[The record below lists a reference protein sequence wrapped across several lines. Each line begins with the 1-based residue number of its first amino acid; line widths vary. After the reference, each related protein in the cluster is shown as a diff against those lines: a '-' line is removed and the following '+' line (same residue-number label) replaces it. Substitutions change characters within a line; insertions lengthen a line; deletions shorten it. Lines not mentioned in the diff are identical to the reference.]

1 MRGPILIVLVFCG
14 GACSGRSG
22 SAFAEHPPT
31 RSPADHAAGRHCTT
45 LKRPPAPI
53 SLDEVT
59 RPGTR
64 GAVATWGHGAAMDSV
79 EISVR
84 YGREGQLD
92 WVRTTRGNVSAD
104 RAAELERIVRGG
116 VYDAGPA
123 DWGFRVRL
131 VGGHVQAVL
140 PSVVCPPVRTLMVG
154 RRPPPAGTDVDMA
167 EMRQARGR
175 RIELE
180 VSLNEAGDV
189 VDIRVTRTSGSRFV
203 DLEAMDRALWI
214 RYLPMLHD
222 DKGVPSVL
230 PLTFTVQFV
239 RRRAPRGWTAVP
251 EVVG

>member
-1 MRGPILIVLVFCG
+1 MRGHILIVLLFGV
-14 GACSGRSG
+14 GACSGRSDG
-22 SAFAEHPPT
+22 AFSEHPPT
-31 RSPADHAAGRHCTT
+31 RSPADHAAGRHCIT
-45 LKRPPAPI
+45 LKMPPAPS

-64 GAVATWGHGAAMDSV
+64 GAVATWGHGAAGDSV

-84 YGREGQLD
+84 YGSEGQLD
-92 WVRTTRGNVSAD
+92 WVRSTRGNVSPE

-131 VGGHVQAVL
+131 VGGQVQAVL
-140 PSVVCPPVRTLMVG
+140 PSVVCPPARTLMVG
-154 RRPPPAGTDVDMA
+154 RRPPPAGTTVDMA

-180 VSLNEAGDV
+180 VSLNEAGAV
-189 VDIRVTRTSGSRFV
+189 VDIHVTRTSGSRFV
-203 DLEAMDRALWI
+203 DLEAIDRALWI

-222 DKGVPSVL
+222 DKAVPSVL